1 MMFGTLLSRARRA
14 WQRLG
19 QARTRLKRSRDE
31 YEFQPG
37 YLEIVERPPAPWARC
52 TALLLILAILL
63 ALGWAIF
70 GFLDIHASAAGRLM
84 VSSYT
89 KVIQAHEAGEVRAI
103 HVRDG
108 QRVKAGEV
116 LVALNPI
123 GIDAELSELR
133 TQLDFKRLELARAR
147 ALLTPEPLHSY
158 QAPAGL
164 DAQQVAAAR
173 EQLLS
178 TWKEISANLD
188 SLNAEIA
195 INQANQ
201 RARGSEISALGKLSS
216 NVRKRL
222 HARRAMAAEQLMP
235 MVELLEQEKEQLEV
249 ERSLAQQQAELQVL
263 KAQAQNR
270 REQRD
275 SFLARTQREQH
286 ELLNRSQQEIAVL
299 EQQLIRGRD
308 RQRLQTLLAPVD
320 GVVQQLAVH
329 TLGGAVQA
337 AQQLL
342 VIVPEGAELDAEVMV
357 LNKDVG
363 FVRAGQPVEIKV
375 DAFPYTRYGTLRGT
389 VEHVSGDAIKDDQ
402 LGLVFP
408 TRIRLERAAIAAGQ
422 GWMPLQAG
430 MSVTGEIRTGER
442 RVINYLLSPIREY
455 QSEAL
460 RER

>member
-1 MMFGTLLSRARRA
+1 MAGFTKA
-14 WQRLG
+14 LG
-19 QARTRLKRSRDE
+19 QAWCALRQAPAALNRNRDE

-37 YLEIVERPPAPWARC
+37 YLEIVERPPAPWARA
-52 TALLLILAILL
+52 TALLLILSIVLALAWAIL
-63 ALGWAIF
+63 
-70 GFLDIHASAAGRLM
+70 GFLDIHASSNGRLM

-89 KVIQAHEAGEVRAI
+89 KTIQAHEAGEVSAI

-108 QRVKAGEV
+108 QRVKTGEP

-123 GIDAELSELR
+123 GIDAELGELQA
-133 TQLDFKRLELARAR
+133 QLVFKRLERAR
-147 ALLTPEPLHSY
+147 AMALLSNDPLGNYEP
-158 QAPAGL
+158 PAGL
-164 DAQQVAAAR
+164 APEQVATAR
-173 EQLLS
+173 AQLAS
-178 TWKEISANLD
+178 TWREISANLD
-188 SLNAEIA
+188 SLRAEIN

-201 RARGSEISALGKLSS
+201 RARSVEIAALGKLAG
-216 NVRKRL
+216 NIRQRL
-222 HARRAMAAEQLMP
+222 NARRAMAAEQLMP
-235 MVELLEQEKEQLEV
+235 QVELLEQEKEQLDV
-249 ERSLAQQQAELQVL
+249 ERSLAQQNAELQVL
-263 KAQAQNR
+263 KAEAQNR
-270 REQRD
+270 LEQRD

-286 ELLNRSQQEIAVL
+286 DLLNSTRQDIAVL

-342 VIVPEGAELDAEVMV
+342 VIVPDGAELDAEVLV

-363 FVRAGQPVEIKV
+363 FVRAGQPVEVKI

-389 VEHVSGDAIKDDQ
+389 VGYVSRDAIKDEQ
-402 LGLVFP
+402 QGLVFP
-408 TRIRLERAAIAAGQ
+408 TRIRLERASIAVGQ
-422 GWMPLQAG
+422 DWLPLQAG
-430 MSVTGEIRTGER
+430 MSVTAEIRTGDR
-442 RVINYLLSPIREY
+442 RVIDYLLSPIQQY